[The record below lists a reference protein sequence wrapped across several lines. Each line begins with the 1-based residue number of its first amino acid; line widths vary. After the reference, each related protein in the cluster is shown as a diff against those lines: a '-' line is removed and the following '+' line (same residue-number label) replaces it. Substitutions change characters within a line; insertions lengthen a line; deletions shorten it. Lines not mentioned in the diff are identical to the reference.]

1 MDNCVI
7 SNLYSNSSFNNVNPR
22 LEWRNNMDGTYRFWT
37 LKGGLENRPIPQ
49 HEKIRE
55 IYDFVFYYAMDE
67 YMNGAT
73 FEKCLALVEEKYG
86 KMNQEMIDYLK
97 TCPYDAGNRAGLL
110 IEEPNHYE

>member
-1 MDNCVI
+1 MNNYDH
-7 SNLYSNSSFNNVNPR
+7 SSFDEPNHR
-22 LEWRNNMDGTYRFWT
+22 LEWRNNGDGTYRYWT
-37 LKGGLENRPIPQ
+37 LSKGLENRPIP
-49 HEKIRE
+49 HHDNIRA
-55 IYDFVFYYAMDE
+55 IYNFVFDYAMDE

-110 IEEPNHYE
+110 IEEPYHYE